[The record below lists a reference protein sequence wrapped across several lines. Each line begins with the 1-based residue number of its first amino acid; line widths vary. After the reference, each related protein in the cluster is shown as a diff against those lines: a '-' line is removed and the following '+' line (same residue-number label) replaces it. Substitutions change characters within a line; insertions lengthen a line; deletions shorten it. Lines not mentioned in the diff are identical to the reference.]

1 MAKIE
6 TAGSGKNFLVT
17 GAGSGIGL
25 AITHALSAQGH
36 RVYAGARR
44 DADLAMLA
52 TLPLVLP
59 LRLDVGD
66 PAQVAAARACVEA
79 DGGLRYGRLHGLV
92 HNAGI
97 GELGHLIA
105 WSDADLQRLFEANVF
120 GPVRLTRELAPALL
134 RAKGRVI
141 CIGSQGGSITQP
153 LYGPYTMTKHALE
166 AFAAC
171 LRMEMA
177 PFDVSVCIVQPGA
190 VSTRIGET
198 AGAANVERLQATP
211 APFDV
216 EAQAI
221 LAQWAAPP
229 LPAAADAPE
238 SARQRRPAPPEKVA
252 AVVVEALLGPPPD
265 ARYLV
270 GTRWEGDRVL
280 RTLAQ
285 RLVDAASSPS
295 HAFSRDEIVALL
307 DEELAQ
313 RRSRLRSGHE
323 PRH

>member
-1 MAKIE
+1 MANIE
-6 TAGSGKNFLVT
+6 AAGSGKNFLVT

-25 AITHALSAQGH
+25 AITQALSAQGQ

-52 TLPLVLP
+52 ELPLTVP

-66 PAQVAAARACVEA
+66 PAHVAAARVRIEA
-79 DGGLRYGRLHGLV
+79 EGGLLHGLV

-177 PFDVSVCIVQPGA
+177 PFEVPVCIVQPGA

-198 AGAANVERLQATP
+198 AGAANVERLQSTP

-238 SARQRRPAPPEKVA
+238 SGSQRRPAPPEKVA
-252 AVVVEALLGPPPD
+252 TVVLEALLGPPPD

-270 GTRWEGDRVL
+270 GTRWEGNRVL
-280 RTLAQ
+280 RTLAE
-285 RLVDAASSPS
+285 RLVDAALSPS
-295 HAFSRDEIVALL
+295 HGISRDEIVALV
-307 DEELAQ
+307 DAELA
-313 RRSRLRSGHE
+313 RR
-323 PRH
+323 